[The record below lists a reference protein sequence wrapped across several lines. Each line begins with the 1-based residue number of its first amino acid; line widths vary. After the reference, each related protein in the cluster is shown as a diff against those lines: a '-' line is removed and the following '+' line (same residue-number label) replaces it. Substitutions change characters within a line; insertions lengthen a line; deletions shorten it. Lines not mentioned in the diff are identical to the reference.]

1 MTTLSKRSIP
11 SLAALLAL
19 LLPMTGLPFELRP
32 MTQTFEPAGSGVS
45 GTFEVHNDLDEEVAV
60 TVTLKARAIDAEGVE
75 TLTDTKDFTVFPTEM
90 MLKGKSFQV
99 VRVQWQGKPSLPSE
113 RPYRII
119 AEEVQLK
126 SSKTQPSG
134 PSKGGIKLILR
145 YGGTI
150 YVAPPKAKAD
160 VVVAAAKKIDKPEG
174 SLLALDLENRGSRH
188 AIIDRPS
195 LSVKV
200 GKTTSQIPA
209 SELDK
214 ALGGMN
220 ILAGSKRRILLP
232 WPKGLPA
239 GSITAKLDASF
250 LR

>member
-1 MTTLSKRSIP
+1 MTIPKKSIP

-19 LLPMTGLPFELRP
+19 LLPAAGSPFELRP

-60 TVTLKARAIDAEGVE
+60 TVTLKARAINAEGVE
-75 TLTDTKDFTVFPTEM
+75 TLTDTKDFSVFPTET

-99 VRVQWQGKPSLPSE
+99 IRVRWQGKPALPSE

-126 SSKTQPSG
+126 SSKAQPSG

-150 YVAPPKAKAD
+150 YVAPPKAQAD
-160 VVVAAAKKIDKPEG
+160 IVVAAAKKIDKPEG
-174 SLLALDLENRGSRH
+174 SMLELDLENRGSRH

-195 LSVKV
+195 LSLKV
-200 GKTTSQIPA
+200 GEATSRISEP
-209 SELDK
+209 ELDK

-232 WPKGLPA
+232 WPAGLPL
-239 GSITAKLDASF
+239 GSVKAKLDASY